1 MQSYEEAIL
10 YCNLVHVFLLCSN
23 ALCRSFLFSMKKWN
37 HADLFFTDTT
47 CQWIFCILFNM
58 VTWIYVP
65 DKNTTPGTCVSWQEQ
80 NLDRKTQLTIM
91 TKTQLHV
98 SGSTPFN
105 GRTDL
110 YRLQQTSTL
119 KATQF
124 LLVNLDS
131 FCICL
136 ASLPRT
142 VNKLECS
149 CWKSLA
155 HGLKTKQ
162 ASANVCHTWLWMM
175 RNLCWQHLIVK
186 TKPGMVPLCLKLPTI
201 NLLSGSLVMRR
212 TRGWFGTGSRSLP
225 RCCKVGKH
233 NYSCNIVTGARQVT
247 LRKHCKFC
255 MQAVRALTANVN
267 VNLCTFMEIQELYLH
282 WSTSSSQYNFLSGR
296 KAWKLIRSYS
306 MCSNSL
312 K

>member
-1 MQSYEEAIL
+1 MYLTKTQL
-10 YCNLVHVFLLCSN
+10 LVH
-23 ALCRSFLFSMKKWN
+23 
-37 HADLFFTDTT
+37 
-47 CQWIFCILFNM
+47 
-58 VTWIYVP
+58 
-65 DKNTTPGTCVSWQEQ
+65 VSWQEQ

-98 SGSTPFN
+98 TGSTPFN

-124 LLVNLDS
+124 LLVNLDL

-212 TRGWFGTGSRSLP
+212 TQGWFGTGSRSLP

-233 NYSCNIVTGARQVT
+233 NYSCNVVTGARQVT

-255 MQAVRALTANVN
+255 MQAVRALTASVN